1 MALAQT
7 GLGFWIS
14 FSLYLSAAV
23 LALLLS
29 RCPRA
34 ANVASHAAS
43 MAGAVVGAA
52 ASLLHL
58 LAGPGRLVLADLVG
72 TVPQLELKVVVD
84 DLSAYFLLALSVLVF
99 CVSLYS
105 VSYLA
110 PYAGKRNLPLFDAL
124 YALFVL
130 SMGLVFTAGHAVF
143 FLIAWEIM
151 SVLSYFLV
159 VFESEREE
167 NVRAGTIYLVMTAV
181 GTAFLLTGILT
192 LYANTGTFDL
202 GAAAGLSPGARTVVF
217 LSFLVGFGIKAGVV
231 PLHVWLPYAHP
242 AAPANVSA
250 LMSGIMVKT
259 ALYGMLRFVLVGL
272 GVPDGWW
279 GGALLILGL
288 VTALT
293 GVSHAY
299 VESDMKRLLAYSTI
313 ENVGILVTGL
323 GVAFLALS
331 AGRPAL
337 ASLALAAT
345 LFHAFN
351 HAMFKGALFLGVG
364 SVHHATHTRN
374 LEDLGGLVRRMPAT
388 AVLLVGAALAAS
400 AMPPFN
406 GFASEWMTFQALFQ
420 SLLLEKSGLGLLY
433 VLAAAALAL
442 AGALAA
448 ATFLKLLGVG
458 LLGRPRTPAAA
469 EAHEAPLPE
478 RISGGLLVAFCL
490 VLGLVPGAA
499 LRVLERPVL
508 GLTGFSPSAVS
519 TGWLGLDPSALS
531 TSPVASG
538 TYSPLLVAGG
548 VAAFLLAA
556 LAAVRLIGGR
566 FLVRRYGTWDC
577 GFETIDARMQYSA
590 MGFSKSF
597 QIIFRFLFRPTR
609 ERRAEGEHLYHPD
622 SIAYTVKSVSPFE
635 KFLYEPLV
643 AFVNALSQKAKS
655 TIQTGSLRRYLAYIL
670 FALLGGLVYFLVA

>member
-1 MALAQT
+1 
-7 GLGFWIS
+7 
-14 FSLYLSAAV
+14 V
-23 LALLLS
+23 LA
-29 RCPRA
+29 
-34 ANVASHAAS
+34 H
-43 MAGAVVGAA
+43 
-52 ASLLHL
+52 
-58 LAGPGRLVLADLVG
+58 LVG
-72 TVPQLELKVVVD
+72 TVPFLELKIVVD
-84 DLSAYFLLALSVLVF
+84 DLSAYFLLALSVLAF

-105 VSYLA
+105 VSYLDA
-110 PYAGKRNLPLFDAL
+110 YAGKRNLPLFDAM

-130 SMGLVFTAGHAVF
+130 SMALVFTAGHAVF
-143 FLIAWEIM
+143 FLVAWEAM
-151 SVLSYFLV
+151 SILSYFLV

-167 NVRAGTIYLVMTAV
+167 NVKAGTIYLVMTAV

-192 LYANTGTFDL
+192 LYANTGTFEL
-202 GAAAGLSPGARTVVF
+202 GALAALPSGARTVVF

-259 ALYGMLRFVLVGL
+259 ALYGLLRFVLVGL

-279 GGALLILGL
+279 GAALLVLGL

-323 GVAFLALS
+323 GVGFLALS

-364 SVHHATHTRN
+364 SVHHATGTRD
-374 LEDLGGLVRRMPAT
+374 LEALGGLVKRMPAT
-388 AVLLVGAALAAS
+388 TVLVVGAALAAS
-400 AMPPFN
+400 ALPPTS

-420 SLLLEKSGLGLLY
+420 SLLLEKSGLGLLF

-458 LLGRPRTPAAA
+458 FLGRARGPAAA
-469 EAHEAPLPE
+469 AAHEAALPE
-478 RISGGLLVAFCL
+478 RIGGGVLVASGL
-490 VLGLVPGAA
+490 VLGLVPGVA
-499 LRVLERPVL
+499 LLVLARPVQ
-508 GLTGFSPSAVS
+508 GLTGVSPGAVS
-519 TGWLGLDPSALS
+519 TGWLGLDPSSLS
-531 TSPVASG
+531 TSAVASG
-538 TYSPLLVAGG
+538 TLSPLSVAAG

-556 LAAVRLIGGR
+556 LAAARLVGGR
-566 FLVRRYGTWDC
+566 YLARKYGTWDC
-577 GFETIDARMQYSA
+577 GFETVDARMQYSA

-597 QIIFRFLFRPTR
+597 QIVFRFLFRPTR
-609 ERRAEGEHLYHPD
+609 ERRVEGEHVYHPET
-622 SIAYTVKSVSPFE
+622 IAYTTTSVSLVE
-635 KFLYEPLV
+635 KYLYEPLV
-643 AFVNALSQKAKS
+643 EFVHAFSRKAKS
-655 TIQTGSLRRYLAYIL
+655 TIQTGSLRHYLAYIL